1 MRPTLFEHA
10 GGDEAMLRLAATHH
24 ARCLADPV
32 LEHPFSHG
40 THPEHVPRLAAYWGE
55 VLGGP
60 GRTWADQ
67 HSSVLSMHAG
77 MGAVDDLGGAFVAAF
92 LGALDDAGL
101 PDDEPFRTAM
111 RGYVEWATAE
121 VMSYDEPGSTV
132 PADLPLPRWGWDGRE
147 A

>member
-1 MRPTLFEHA
+1 MPSLFDHA
-10 GGDEAMLRLAATHH
+10 GGDEAMLRLAAAHH

-60 GRTWADQ
+60 GSTWSGA
-67 HSSVLSMHAG
+67 HSAVLAVHAG
-77 MGAVDDLGGAFVAAF
+77 QGAEAELGERFVAAF

-101 PDDEPFRTAM
+101 PDDAPFREAM
-111 RGYVEWATAE
+111 HGYIVWATDE
-121 VMSYDEPGSTV
+121 FMSYADVGATV
-132 PADLPLPRWGWDGRE
+132 PADLPLPRWSWGGR